1 MGRRDIMPKWTSV
14 CKATEVCFGPCAVLY
29 RPNNT
34 VTLGESLGFINCYAV
49 NNEDYLQELPTRI
62 NYKDYLQGLRIT
74 YNCFL
79 LCCCLLQPVS
89 IEWTKRIAAVY
100 YNLF

>member
-1 MGRRDIMPKWTSV
+1 MGRRDIKPKWTSV

-34 VTLGESLGFINCYAV
+34 VTLGEPLGFINCYAV
-49 NNEDYLQELPTRI
+49 

-74 YNCFL
+74 NKDY
-79 LCCCLLQPVS
+79 LQGLPT
-89 IEWTKRIAAVY
+89 IINYKDYLQGLPTRIKDY
-100 YNLF
+100 QQGLPTRITYKN